1 MANCGSVFSSF
12 VPSFIWLTGRKK
24 QVTYSFIHS
33 FVFPSL
39 GYVSCLCYYYSFIQ
53 LSVYLS
59 VGRMIM
65 TRKLI
70 RAVDHIV
77 VNRPDL
83 TVLVDWA

>member
-39 GYVSCLCYYYSFIQ
+39 VYVSCLCYYYSFIQ

-59 VGRMIM
+59 IGRMIV
-65 TRKLI
+65 TLI
-70 RAVDHIV
+70 CAVDHIV

-83 TVLVDWA
+83 TVLVDRA